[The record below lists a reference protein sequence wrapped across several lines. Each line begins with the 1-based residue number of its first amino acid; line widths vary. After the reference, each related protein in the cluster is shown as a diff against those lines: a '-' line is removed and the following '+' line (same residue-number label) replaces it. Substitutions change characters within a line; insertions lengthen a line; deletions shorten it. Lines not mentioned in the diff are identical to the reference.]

1 VDVVA
6 DADAA
11 GDRGGIGFAFGFG
24 FGFGFGLGFG
34 FGFGFGIRFGSR
46 SLKIWPGAGE
56 PDTAAG
62 TMTIARRS
70 RPHPWISTLSAASLA
85 LAAGAFGV
93 GCFGTQANLPPG
105 QDPEKVSRAEYDVAQ
120 DEWQHGRLRP
130 AMQHAMR
137 ASEIDEGH
145 ADAHHFVA
153 ILYLAL
159 CQIENDC
166 RLGDAETYAR
176 KAVKADPENRPARH
190 TLGVILVQQKKW
202 DEAIQVLRPLAED
215 ITYRTPELAWYDLGG
230 AYLGRGDYDRAIDSL
245 TKALALKPGFCWANY
260 RLGLVYEKK
269 GDLGRAIDELSKA
282 VEPAAPACRN
292 LQDAYEARGRL
303 QRRLGKEDE
312 ARRDFET
319 CAKLGVT
326 TSAGKTCEAASRT
339 RG

>member
-1 VDVVA
+1 M
-6 DADAA
+6 
-11 GDRGGIGFAFGFG
+11 
-24 FGFGFGLGFG
+24 
-34 FGFGFGIRFGSR
+34 SSPR
-46 SLKIWPGAGE
+46 S
-56 PDTAAG
+56 
-62 TMTIARRS
+62 S
-70 RPHPWISTLSAASLA
+70 RPHPWIATLSAASLA
-85 LAAGAFGV
+85 LAGALAGSACVPTRGSV
-93 GCFGTQANLPPG
+93 APG
-105 QDPEKVSRAEYDVAQ
+105 QDPERVSRAEYDVAQ

-137 ASEIDEGH
+137 ASEVDEGH

-166 RLGDAETYAR
+166 RLGDAEIFAR

-190 TLGVILVQQKKW
+190 TLGLLLVQQKKW
-202 DEAIQVLRPLAED
+202 DEAVAVLRPLAED

-230 AYLGRGDYDRAIDSL
+230 AYLGRGEYELAIDSL

-269 GDLGRAIDELSKA
+269 GDLGRAVEELSKA

-292 LQDAYEARGRL
+292 LQDAYEARGRM
-303 QRRLGKEDE
+303 QRRLGKEDA

-326 TSAGKTCEAASRT
+326 TSAGKTCEVAART